1 MLTLFNRKGVVNI
14 YSAIRALPLK
24 RLLVAKN
31 NHLLFKPN
39 SLKQNRRVMRKWW
52 WKSLF
57 LRARRKVSVL
67 TIRTFGDELYKMGAQ
82 AHLP

>member
-1 MLTLFNRKGVVNI
+1 MNI
-14 YSAIRALPLK
+14 YSEVRALPLK

-31 NHLLFKPN
+31 NRLLFNP
-39 SLKQNRRVMRKWW
+39 STLKQNGCVMRKWW

-57 LRARRKVSVL
+57 LRARRTVSML
-67 TIRTFGDELYKMGAQ
+67 TIRTFGDELYKMGTQ

>member
-14 YSAIRALPLK
+14 YSAVTALPLK
-24 RLLVAKN
+24 RLLVSKN
-31 NHLLFKPN
+31 NHLLSNPN

-57 LRARRKVSVL
+57 LMARRTVSVL
-67 TIRTFGDELYKMGAQ
+67 TIRTFGDELYKMGTQ
-82 AHLP
+82 VHLP